1 MRRALVCVCL
11 IGSLLARSFSC
22 DSRGDTEQLVIV
34 VLGWQDSLDVYVL
47 DLYAS
52 GNTRSCLTLFCAHTF
67 GPLCSALLILSF
79 CALTFC
85 IVGGGMCSSSNSKQ
99 LSIARSHSASRTVVV
114 ASHKNESTIRFQCVI
129 VLTAIAQTAVRSKN
143 ITQIFIFLAEMSLQ
157 H

>member
-1 MRRALVCVCL
+1 MRRALGSVCL

-22 DSRGDTEQLVIV
+22 DLRVSGSRV
-34 VLGWQDSLDVYVL
+34 VLMGWGRQDSLEGYVL
-47 DLYAS
+47 DVHAS
-52 GNTRSCLTLFCAHTF
+52 GNTRRCLTLFCAHISS
-67 GPLCSALLILSF
+67 PLCSALLILSF

-129 VLTAIAQTAVRSKN
+129 ILTAIAQTAVRSKD
-143 ITQIFIFLAEMSLQ
+143 ITQIFVFLAEMSPQ
-157 H
+157 Y